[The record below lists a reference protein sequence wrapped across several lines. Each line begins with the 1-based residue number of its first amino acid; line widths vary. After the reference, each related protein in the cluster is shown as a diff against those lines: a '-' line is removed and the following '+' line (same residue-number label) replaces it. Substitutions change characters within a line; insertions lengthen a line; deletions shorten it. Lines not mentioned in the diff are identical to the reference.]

1 MAIFAIFDQTT
12 SEAKIRSRNDLKMV
26 GTFFESWDSILLEKI
41 IFIKFLYFFVPFW
54 NQNGMINFSI
64 LMIPFWFQ
72 KAQKIT
78 KCL

>member
-26 GTFFESWDSILLEKI
+26 GTPFESWESIFLEKI

-54 NQNGMINFSI
+54 NQNGIHQNAKK
-64 LMIPFWFQ
+64 Q
-72 KAQKIT
+72 K
-78 KCL
+78 